1 MTANFGKYSLF
12 LIRRERV
19 FSLVALAGFAVFAA
33 IIAGVYPG
41 VFPDTDALLGMAATM
56 NTPSMVAMMGPVY
69 GLDKISAAIV
79 MAQECLIWYALAAVI
94 VNAFLI
100 NRHTRADEELG
111 RFEML
116 AALPVGRLTNNASAI
131 CMAFLFNLLLA
142 LIIALV
148 TFAFPIGGLTLE
160 GALVYGLSAGAQG
173 FVFAAVTL
181 LCAQLFSTAR
191 GSIGASFVVL
201 GVMYILRAQGDM
213 TGNELLACISPLGL
227 GLRVE
232 AFYSN
237 NLWPVIV
244 LFFEGAVVSALA
256 LVIGAK
262 RDVGMGVFPARKG
275 RANASRFLRGLLG
288 LAWRLTR
295 GGALAWCV
303 GIFAISA
310 AYGAVVGELDT
321 FIQGN
326 NTMAQLIG
334 TTTADTLVDAF
345 IAMLNTIMSLII
357 SVPLIFCVNRLRAEE
372 RRGRLEQVL
381 ALSQSRTAM
390 FFCYIVIA
398 IGQTVML
405 TFLNAL
411 GLYAAG
417 SSTGLVDFGTL
428 MASAFVYLPAMF
440 VMIGFT
446 VLLAGCAPKLSP
458 LVWVL
463 YGYAFTMFLF
473 GRLFDVPDWALRI
486 SPFASIPQIPIA
498 EMSAAPLVTLCIVA
512 AAMCAA
518 GLYGFTKRDSK

>member
-1 MTANFGKYSLF
+1 
-12 LIRRERV
+12 
-19 FSLVALAGFAVFAA
+19 
-33 IIAGVYPG
+33 
-41 VFPDTDALLGMAATM
+41 MAATM

-69 GLDKISAAIV
+69 GLDEISAAIV
-79 MAQECLIWYALAAVI
+79 MAQECLIWYALAAII

-148 TFAFPIGGLTLE
+148 TFAFPIGGLTFS

-181 LCAQLFSTAR
+181 LCTQLFSTAR
-191 GSIGASFVVL
+191 GSIGASFVIL
-201 GVMYILRAQGDM
+201 GFMYILRAQGDM
-213 TGNELLACISPLGL
+213 SGNELLACVSPLGL

-232 AFYSN
+232 AFYAN
-237 NLWPVIV
+237 NLTPVLV
-244 LFFEGAVVSALA
+244 LFAEGAAVSIAA

-262 RDVGMGVFPARKG
+262 RDFGMGVFPARKG
-275 RANASRFLRGLLG
+275 RANASRYLRSPLG

-310 AYGAVVGELDT
+310 AYGAVIGELDT
-321 FIQGN
+321 FLQGN
-326 NTMAQLIG
+326 GTMAQLVG
-334 TTTADTLVDAF
+334 TTGNLVDSF
-345 IAMLNTIMSLII
+345 VAMLNNIMSLII
-357 SVPLIFCVNRLRAEE
+357 SVPLILCVSRLRGEE
-372 RRGRLEQVL
+372 KRGRLEQVL
-381 ALSQSRTAM
+381 GLSQPRTVL
-390 FFCYIVIA
+390 FGCYILIA
-398 IGQTVML
+398 LAQTVVL
-405 TFLNAL
+405 ALVNGL

-417 SSTGLVDFGTL
+417 SSTGLVEFGPL
-428 MASAFVYLPAMF
+428 MASAFVFLPAMF

-446 VLLAGCAPKLSP
+446 ALLVGWLPKLTP

-463 YGYAFTMFLF
+463 YGYSFTMFLF
-473 GRLFDVPDWALRI
+473 ARLFDVPDWVLRI
-486 SPFASIPQIPIA
+486 SPFASIPQIPVA
-498 EMSAAPLVTLCIVA
+498 ELTVAPLVVLCLITAVFIT
-512 AAMCAA
+512 A